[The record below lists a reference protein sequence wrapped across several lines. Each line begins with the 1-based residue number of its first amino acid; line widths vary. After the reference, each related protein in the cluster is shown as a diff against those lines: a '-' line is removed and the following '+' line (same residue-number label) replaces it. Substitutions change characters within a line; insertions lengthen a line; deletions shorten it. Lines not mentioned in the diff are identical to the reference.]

1 MKNKKRKFRQEFIE
15 DFLEPEELG
24 SLYSSSKDDLVD
36 DFYDDE
42 LPFDELCLGE
52 LYDDID

>member
-1 MKNKKRKFRQEFIE
+1 MKNKKRKFRQESLE
-15 DFLEPEELG
+15 DFLNPEELG
-24 SLYSSSKDDLVD
+24 SLYSSSKDDLID
-36 DFYDDE
+36 DFYDE